1 MIEVDARGLSCPEPV
16 MMTYDALKKNKE
28 VKVLVDEAYQKT
40 NVEKLAREKG
50 YKSSFKNVDN
60 YYEVVITKE

>member
-16 MMTYDALKKNKE
+16 MMTNDALKNNSE

-40 NVEKLAREKG
+40 NVEKLVREKG
-50 YKSSFKNVDN
+50 YKSVSTDKDD
-60 YYEVVITKE
+60 YYEVVITK